1 MPYPLKPGEN
11 IYIDHKI
18 KDGKYSMP
26 TMQAAPDHYTLGYIV
41 SGDRRWISTETIRTT
56 HAGDC
61 GISKPHVY
69 HRNCSMSDIP
79 YDRYVLK
86 VRTEAFQ
93 PIIDIIGES
102 ELDVICSNYLHF
114 TKDSQQIIQ
123 AMYDEILK
131 EYTKN
136 APHSQL
142 VLLGMVYKLFFYMYE
157 NHIPSDSDE
166 HTLYIKKFD
175 DRIQDALVYIENNLE
190 YGSSVEEV
198 AAHVSLSASHFSR
211 LFKSVTG
218 ASYTDYLTDVRL
230 QHTQILLATS
240 SLSINE
246 IASKIG
252 VNNGN
257 YLCTIFK
264 KRFGITPSEY
274 RKEIRD
280 NTLKPTG

>member
-11 IYIDHKI
+11 VYIDHKV
-18 KDGKYSMP
+18 KDGRYSMP

-41 SGDRRWISTETIRTT
+41 SGDRRYISTETIRTT
-56 HAGDC
+56 HTGDC
-61 GISKPHVY
+61 GVSKPHVY
-69 HRNCSMSDIP
+69 HRNCSMSDVP

-93 PIIDIIGES
+93 PIIDIIGEN

-114 TKDSQQIIQ
+114 TKESQQIIQ
-123 AMYDEILK
+123 AMYEEILQ

-166 HTLYIKKFD
+166 QTLYIKKFD
-175 DRIQDALVYIENNLE
+175 ERIQDALVYIENNLE
-190 YGSSVEEV
+190 YGFSIEEV

-211 LFKSVTG
+211 LFKNVTG
-218 ASYTDYLTDVRL
+218 ASFTDFLTDVRL
-230 QHTQILLATS
+230 QHAQILLAAS
-240 SLSINE
+240 NLSINE
-246 IASKIG
+246 IAGRIG
-252 VNNGN
+252 IGNGN
-257 YLCTIFK
+257 YLCTLFK
-264 KRFGITPSEY
+264 KKYGLAPSEY
-274 RKEIRD
+274 RKEIAD
-280 NTLKPTG
+280 N

>member
-69 HRNCSMSDIP
+69 HHNCSMSDIP